1 MEELYSTEGD
11 YGLRTLSEPDEAV
24 VEYDALCH
32 YAGLSHPIAKGQLY
46 IQHVLIRCSNTES
59 LPRDLLY

>member
-1 MEELYSTEGD
+1 MEESYSTEGD

-32 YAGLSHPIAKGQLY
+32 
-46 IQHVLIRCSNTES
+46 
-59 LPRDLLY
+59 

>member
-24 VEYDALCH
+24 VEYE
-32 YAGLSHPIAKGQLY
+32 YPLSLSRSELTKL
-46 IQHVLIRCSNTES
+46 T
-59 LPRDLLY
+59 LLASSSSMD